1 MEGYANNSFKKHG
14 GKHEPV
20 NVLQHEK
27 ITEAIKAQIEV
38 EELMSETRRSNFDE
52 LDEIFG
58 VIDSGRRRS
67 SGQDNYQE
75 RISSRFSDEQQTNT
89 NSAIDEM
96 RRKSTSGSKTSN
108 KRTKTTISNAW
119 RKAAMATTLAT
130 IVFIGGIKY
139 SEEILDK
146 LEKFQ
151 KEWEL
156 NNDAKAFHQMIEE
169 EFTKSTFT
177 GDTQIEYD
185 KIAEHLEED
194 DIIDNRELYTMVAA
208 LGEVQTNQVLD
219 ASRNSADINVEDYM
233 RSNNI
238 TSMTDWREK
247 TAKEAIAKEN
257 LSEAEAELEAIFKEA
272 NNNTVVTENALSTE
286 GTYGGK

>member
-1 MEGYANNSFKKHG
+1 MEGYAENSLKKHG

-20 NVLQHEK
+20 NIIQHEK
-27 ITEAIKAQIEV
+27 INEAIKARLEV
-38 EELMSETRRSNFDE
+38 EKLMAETRESNFEE
-52 LDEIFG
+52 LDEILG

-67 SGQDNYQE
+67 SGQANYQE
-75 RISSRFSDEQQTNT
+75 RISSRFSDEPKQSSK
-89 NSAIDEM
+89 SAIDEM
-96 RRKSTSGSKTSN
+96 RRKSTTGGATSN
-108 KRTKTTISNAW
+108 KRTKTTISNGW

-130 IVFIGGIKY
+130 IVFIGGIKF
-139 SEEILDK
+139 SEEVLNK
-146 LEKFQ
+146 LEKIQ

-169 EFTKSTFT
+169 EFTKTTFT

-194 DIIDNRELYTMVAA
+194 DIIDNRELYTMVAS
-208 LGEVQTNQVLD
+208 LGEVQTNQVLN
-219 ASRNSADINVEDYM
+219 ASRNSSDMNVEDYM
-233 RSNNI
+233 RRNNI
-238 TSMTDWREK
+238 TSMEDWKEK

-257 LSEAEAELEAIFKEA
+257 MSEAEEELEAIFKDA
-272 NNNTVVTENALSTE
+272 SNDAVVTENSLSTE

>member
-1 MEGYANNSFKKHG
+1 MEGYANDSLKKHG

-20 NVLQHEK
+20 NIVQHEK

-38 EELMSETRRSNFDE
+38 EELMTETRRANFEE

-75 RISSRFSDEQQTNT
+75 RISSRFNDEQHTSTNL
-89 NSAIDEM
+89 AIDEM
-96 RRKSTSGSKTSN
+96 RRKSTSGTKTSN

-130 IVFIGGIKY
+130 IVFIGGIKF

-146 LEKFQ
+146 LERFQ

-194 DIIDNRELYTMVAA
+194 DIIDNRELYTMVAS
-208 LGEVQTNQVLD
+208 LGEVQANEVLE
-219 ASRNSADINVEDYM
+219 ASRNSDNINVEDYM

-238 TSMTDWREK
+238 TSMDDWREK
-247 TAKEAIAKEN
+247 TAQEAIAKEH
-257 LSEAEAELEAIFKEA
+257 LSEAEAELEAIFKDA
-272 NNNTVVTENALSTE
+272 NNNAVVTENGLSTE